1 MFVVLEC
8 VEFIFVSIKQMRS
21 VVITNS
27 RYMQLYRY
35 TPLSPPIE
43 VLKYPKKKVLKKRR
57 KI

>member
-27 RYMQLYRY
+27 RYLQLYIY
-35 TPLSPPIE
+35 AYP
-43 VLKYPKKKVLKKRR
+43 LKY
-57 KI
+57 